1 MVSLSQRR
9 LVDTPCGPLT
19 YTLTRKAVKNL
30 NLRIGTGGEI
40 MVSIPRR
47 CSVKQ
52 ADSYIRDK
60 SGWIMSVLRRREDRE
75 PLPAVSQEECV
86 RLLREALARVYPL
99 VEPLGVAFPPLKLR
113 ALKSQWGNCHWAQG
127 YITLNTALARCPEQ
141 LRDYVALHELV
152 HFLHHDHGPGFY
164 ARMDELMPDWKQ
176 RRRALKRYGGALE
189 NRKEEK
195 GSEPV

>member
-1 MVSLSQRR
+1 MVSLSQLR
-9 LVDTPCGPLT
+9 LVDTPSGPLT

-30 NLRIGTGGEI
+30 NLRVGAGGEI

-47 CSVKQ
+47 CPVKQ
-52 ADSYIRDK
+52 ADSFIREK
-60 SGWIMSVLRRREDRE
+60 SGWIVDALRRREDRE
-75 PLPAVSQEECV
+75 PLPLISREECA
-86 RLLREALARVYPL
+86 RLLNEALARVYPL

-113 ALKSQWGNCHWAQG
+113 SLKSQWGNCHWARG
-127 YITLNTALARCPEQ
+127 YVTLNTALARCPEE

-164 ARMDELMPDWKQ
+164 ARMDALMPDWKQ

-189 NRKEEK
+189 RK
-195 GSEPV
+195 GSESV